1 MNDFIR
7 FMLDIKD
14 PNIEFTNYFSDT
26 VNGKVSKIYEA
37 KLHLGLDTCLECGSN
52 EIIKFGYYTSQITF
66 LTTDASHPVYIRLH
80 KQRLRCKHCLKTIMA
95 QSEDLVN
102 KHCNIANIVKDKGL
116 VSLEEDRSQKSI
128 SRDLNVSPSTI
139 SRVIDDSDLSF
150 DKYEELPPNL
160 AFDEFHGVGTDYHF
174 IVINNDTSDIITILN
189 DRKKQTISEYFE
201 GIDLKKRQAVKTIS
215 IDLNSYYQDIA
226 RHLFPN
232 ALIVV
237 DRFHICSMFTRAFNQ
252 IRASLLRSFCKVTR
266 EYRLLKY
273 SWKLYLIPQNRLD
286 STNEYFD
293 RHLRSV
299 VTQSD
304 RVSTGLDVNPILA
317 NSYDVMQDVLTALST
332 KDVDLLMDTIY
343 SKKEVGGPMKIA
355 IKSIK
360 ENILY
365 VKNAIESPY
374 SNGRIEGVN
383 RMIKQI
389 KRTAFGFRSF
399 THFKVRIILHQK
411 FNHK

>member
-1 MNDFIR
+1 
-7 FMLDIKD
+7 
-14 PNIEFTNYFSDT
+14 
-26 VNGKVSKIYEA
+26 
-37 KLHLGLDTCLECGSN
+37 
-52 EIIKFGYYTSQITF
+52 
-66 LTTDASHPVYIRLH
+66 
-80 KQRLRCKHCLKTIMA
+80 MA

-252 IRASLLRSFCKVTR
+252 IRASLLRSFSKV
-266 EYRLLKY
+266 
-273 SWKLYLIPQNRLD
+273 
-286 STNEYFD
+286 
-293 RHLRSV
+293 
-299 VTQSD
+299 
-304 RVSTGLDVNPILA
+304 RVSRMLC
-317 NSYDVMQDVLTALST
+317 
-332 KDVDLLMDTIY
+332 
-343 SKKEVGGPMKIA
+343 KKGNFV
-355 IKSIK
+355 
-360 ENILY
+360 
-365 VKNAIESPY
+365 
-374 SNGRIEGVN
+374 
-383 RMIKQI
+383 RMNWQ
-389 KRTAFGFRSF
+389 F
-399 THFKVRIILHQK
+399 
-411 FNHK
+411 